1 MIICIRLHFNGT
13 IKACPPFITMLYMFW
28 RFAHTV
34 KGARA
39 SRLVLKLIR
48 QQEVEEYVQKEGCQL
63 NRTSDTHKI
72 RKLKL
77 CIQQKIGK
85 NMWSILGMLLDSGN
99 VDYVVGVV

>member
-1 MIICIRLHFNGT
+1 MIIFTRLCFSST
-13 IKACPPFITMLYMFW
+13 IKACPAFITTLYMSW
-28 RFAHTV
+28 RFAQTV
-34 KGARA
+34 KGAKA

-48 QQEVEEYVQKEGCQL
+48 QQEVEEYVQKQGCQL
-63 NRTSDTHKI
+63 NHTSDTHKI

-85 NMWSILGMLLDSGN
+85 NMWSILGMLLDRGK